1 MVLLHIIYLA
11 KRLSKYLLNS
21 SLEQYYLGAYENI
34 EDAIAAR
41 KAGEKAIYGDFLK
54 WYAETH
60 PEQWEKLKK

>member
-1 MVLLHIIYLA
+1 MLEKLTDTFSNIVRSISG
-11 KRLSKYLLNS
+11 KSKIS
-21 SLEQYYLGAYENI
+21 EKNI
-34 EDAIAAR
+34 EDAVAAR